1 MHIYCSYMR
10 LADIY
15 LMYAEAAANATGS
28 STGKST
34 NCTLT
39 ALAAINTIRE
49 RAGVEGVNDKY
60 TGSIDLFNSEIRRER
75 AVELAYE
82 GHRFTDLRRWLL
94 IDKKP
99 YTEKTAV
106 DFQRVGELAENPQ
119 ETAVSGYTDRVIV
132 TRNFTEKHYWLPLK
146 LSDVTLYPEFYQ
158 NPGW

>member
-1 MHIYCSYMR
+1 MLKLRQMLPARLQESQPTVHLRHWPQSTPSANVREMRRCQCQIYR
-10 LADIY
+10 
-15 LMYAEAAANATGS
+15 
-28 STGKST
+28 
-34 NCTLT
+34 
-39 ALAAINTIRE
+39 
-49 RAGVEGVNDKY
+49 
-60 TGSIDLFNSEIRRER
+60 FNRSVPHVRIRRER

-106 DFQRVGELAENPQ
+106 DFQRVGDLAENPQ
-119 ETAVSGYTDRVIV
+119 ETAVSGYTYRVIV

>member
-1 MHIYCSYMR
+1 MSFR
-10 LADIY
+10 T
-15 LMYAEAAANATGS
+15 AAADAYACIPYHIPSWQGS
-28 STGKST
+28 DHPTDPSDE
-34 NCTLT
+34 TLT
-39 ALAAINTIRE
+39 ALAAVNTIRK
-49 RAGVEGVNDKY
+49 RARVEGVNAKY

-106 DFQRVGELAENPQ
+106 DFQRVGDLAENPQ
-119 ETAVSGYTDRVIV
+119 ETAVSGYTYRVIV